1 MQQNNNIFIS
11 QLLFNLSSFFKIIRP
26 SHWTQN
32 ALILPGNKVSISL
45 ETATNY
51 AHVDHANNFGFK
63 CLIIGYDN
71 PSLVSDNEKIF
82 PAPFI
87 KPDSNLQTKIPNSTL
102 NWLENELAY
111 LGGMCSAGLLKKNL
125 MLPGENPLE
134 DFSSVEK
141 TIQVHS
147 ALLSKGLAL
156 SDSVLTINQALDS
169 YLPVG

>member
-1 MQQNNNIFIS
+1 M
-11 QLLFNLSSFFKIIRP
+11 
-26 SHWTQN
+26 
-32 ALILPGNKVSISL
+32 
-45 ETATNY
+45 
-51 AHVDHANNFGFK
+51 
-63 CLIIGYDN
+63 
-71 PSLVSDNEKIF
+71 
-82 PAPFI
+82 
-87 KPDSNLQTKIPNSTL
+87 

-147 ALLSKGLAL
+147 ELLSKGLAL

>member
-1 MQQNNNIFIS
+1 M
-11 QLLFNLSSFFKIIRP
+11 
-26 SHWTQN
+26 
-32 ALILPGNKVSISL
+32 

-51 AHVDHANNFGFK
+51 AHDQHANNFGFK

-71 PSLVSDNEKIF
+71 PSLVSVNIFLNTSFNIQFNKIY
-82 PAPFI
+82 
-87 KPDSNLQTKIPNSTL
+87 SNHFQTKLPNSTL
-102 NWLENELAY
+102 NWLECELAY
-111 LGGMCSAGLLKKNL
+111 LGGMCSGSLLKKTL
-125 MLPGENPLE
+125 TLPGENPLE